1 VNPVAVPMPAG
12 ARLAVHTWV
21 PEFTQRSTPRR
32 YLFVREND
40 GQLVVQ
46 AETRWVCID
55 LTTGRRRALPE
66 APISAFEVVGDEVEA
81 RRAAGLD
88 PSAETSGH

>member
-1 VNPVAVPMPAG
+1 MPAG

-46 AETRWVCID
+46 AETR
-55 LTTGRRRALPE
+55 
-66 APISAFEVVGDEVEA
+66 
-81 RRAAGLD
+81 RAAGLD
-88 PSAETSGH
+88 PSAETSGQ